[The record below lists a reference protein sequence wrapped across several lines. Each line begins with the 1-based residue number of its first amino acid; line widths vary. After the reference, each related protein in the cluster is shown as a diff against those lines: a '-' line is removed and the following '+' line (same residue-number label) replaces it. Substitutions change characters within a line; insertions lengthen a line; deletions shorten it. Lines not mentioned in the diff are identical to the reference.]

1 MAAFYFTAVIS
12 ILLGLL
18 AAPSLLAGQNPKA
31 QEMLNKLVPFQGIF
45 GIIVLFWGLFRLIFD
60 ILMHFGTFT
69 YTPILLVSYLL
80 LTLVQVFLGFL
91 LGFGFISKM
100 TSGNEQARAKSEALR
115 AKLAVYQGPLG
126 IASIILG
133 VWFIIY
139 AVALFGY

>member
-45 GIIVLFWGLFRLIFD
+45 GIMLFFGFFRLIFD